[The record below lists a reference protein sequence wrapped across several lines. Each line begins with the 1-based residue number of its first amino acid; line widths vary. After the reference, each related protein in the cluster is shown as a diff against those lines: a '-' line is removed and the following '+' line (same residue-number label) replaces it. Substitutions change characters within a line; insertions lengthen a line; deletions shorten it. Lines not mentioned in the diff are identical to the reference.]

1 MYSRAPKTI
10 RPDANNLSTHSF
22 KLGEFST
29 FIARLLLHRLIWH
42 MVFSP
47 FDSLSTFC
55 VHVQIHVHQRAT
67 EVTCISGTLVKLY
80 YLSSSRQDKFADKM
94 GFAEMFPTHMVRI
107 HQIIS
112 EKHSFIPCKFALIDF
127 IDPSARFRLQDF
139 EGQGRAERI
148 SRYIITLF
156 GVVGLIWGAFIQQ
169 FSQTVYILVAGVL
182 LTLIVSIVFIVF
194 LLLQRLSLSFNF
206 W

>member
-1 MYSRAPKTI
+1 
-10 RPDANNLSTHSF
+10 
-22 KLGEFST
+22 
-29 FIARLLLHRLIWH
+29 
-42 MVFSP
+42 
-47 FDSLSTFC
+47 
-55 VHVQIHVHQRAT
+55 
-67 EVTCISGTLVKLY
+67 
-80 YLSSSRQDKFADKM
+80 M

-107 HQIIS
+107 HQIIF
-112 EKHSFIPCKFALIDF
+112 EKHSFNANFFLIDF
-127 IDPSARFRLQDF
+127 IDLTARFRLQDF

-182 LTLIVSIVFIVF
+182 LTLIVSIMFIVF

-206 W
+206 

>member
-1 MYSRAPKTI
+1 MQIIVQRIHSNRVKSPRPSRVYYLISHLTHGVFAVRQLVYFLCTRTNSCSI
-10 RPDANNLSTHSF
+10 RA
-22 KLGEFST
+22 
-29 FIARLLLHRLIWH
+29 A
-42 MVFSP
+42 
-47 FDSLSTFC
+47 
-55 VHVQIHVHQRAT
+55 

-80 YLSSSRQDKFADKM
+80 YLSSSKQDKIADKM

-112 EKHSFIPCKFALIDF
+112 VKHSFIQCKFFLIDF
-127 IDPSARFRLQDF
+127 IDLTARFRLQDF

-182 LTLIVSIVFIVF
+182 LTLIVSIMFIVF

-206 W
+206 G